1 MERYCVVGQTLFA
14 WVLVALA
21 TAGCT
26 KPPPPMVVTLKS
38 ASPNGSEV
46 VHTVIKVHPDARKL
60 ILNMELLNPANFESY
75 RATLTRGAE
84 KIDSADGLK
93 MAGDGTVR
101 MDLDADLVSAG
112 SYAVSLEGADKSGK
126 FLPIAAYTFEAIK

>member
-1 MERYCVVGQTLFA
+1 
-14 WVLVALA
+14 
-21 TAGCT
+21 
-26 KPPPPMVVTLKS
+26 MVVTLKS

-46 VHTVIKVHPDARKL
+46 VHTLIKVHPDARKL
-60 ILNMELLNPANFESY
+60 ILNMELLNPAEFASY
-75 RATLTRGAE
+75 RATLTRGTQKVASAE
-84 KIDSADGLK
+84 DLK